1 MTIAEEGG
9 KGNSQLVGLMGGTY
23 DPIHYG
29 HLITAE
35 EIRETF
41 GLQKLFFIPTY
52 LPPHKEGGKVS
63 SSLHRYHMAFLATL
77 DNDHFA
83 VSPIE
88 LLSKRKSYTTDTI
101 AKLKELLPADYIL
114 FFITGIDSFKEI
126 DTWKEP
132 QRLLE
137 SCHFIINSRPGYDLM
152 GILETLSP
160 SLMEKVVTIAP
171 ETPFRAELLSS
182 PEAREGKTFI
192 FLVKTTPVNISS
204 TEIRQKVR
212 ENRTIKYMVPEMV
225 ERYIIKNRLYR

>member
-1 MTIAEEGG
+1 MVEEEGR
-9 KGNSQLVGLMGGTY
+9 GNSRLVGLMGGTF

-41 GLQKLFFIPTY
+41 GLEKLFFIPAY
-52 LPPHKEGGKVS
+52 LPPHKEGGKLS
-63 SSLHRYHMAFLATL
+63 SSLHRYHMVVLATL
-77 DNDHFA
+77 DNDYFA

-88 LLSKRKSYTTDTI
+88 LLSKDKSYTIDTI
-101 AKLKELLPADYIL
+101 TKLKEFLPADCSL

-137 SCHFIINSRPGYDLM
+137 SCHFIINSRPGYDLI

-160 SLMEKVVTIAP
+160 SLMEKVVTITP
-171 ETPFRAELLSS
+171 ETPFRAYLLSS
-182 PEAREGKTFI
+182 PEAQQGKTFI
-192 FLVKTTPVNISS
+192 FLIKTTPVDISS
-204 TEIRQKVR
+204 TEIRQRVR
-212 ENRTIKYMVPEMV
+212 ENRTIKYIVPESIA
-225 ERYIIKNRLYR
+225 RYIIKNRLYR